1 MNFSR
6 VCREGNGDAR
16 RTLKVPMHGGMLER
30 DRGVGWRTGPTR
42 VPLLGETTNGG
53 QGSLRADSIQDG
65 HRVGT
70 FRGAKPLFAAMRRHF
85 GMRKQRNCALLAI
98 FVLTAGG
105 CSTVPDVDE
114 EIAQATST
122 TSTRPLILGAD
133 GTLDIAQA
141 NRTLGNLATD
151 SSADALLDRH
161 LAVEQAVA
169 GTPLTSGNATK
180 LLRDGDGTFA
190 AVFEAIAEAR
200 HHINLEYYTL
210 EDVEFSG
217 RKLSELLLE
226 KRRAGVAVN
235 IIYDSYGSID
245 TPEKFFEKL
254 KSAGVNLLAFHPVNP
269 LEAVAEGYS
278 PNDRNHRKI
287 MIVDGRIAIV
297 GGVNLA
303 TYYQSKTPGD
313 DSRSGEEIAE
323 SEQAPKKDD
332 PEDWRDLSV
341 RIEGPAVAQL
351 QGLFLGHWQSEGG
364 PPLDQTTFYPKLKT
378 AGDQIIRI
386 IGSSPQQDFSRYYVT
401 LISAIRSAEQRIWL
415 TNAYFV
421 PTFEEKQALIAAAER
436 GVDVRLM
443 LPAVSDASQAVAV
456 ARSHYG
462 DLLKAGARIFEIDHV
477 ILHSKAVT
485 IDGVWSAI
493 GSSNFDHRSVLFND
507 EVEAIV
513 LGRKTARELE
523 KVFEEDKAGAKE
535 ITLEEWKKRPITDR
549 MTDFFQRSLQYLL

>member
-1 MNFSR
+1 MPR
-6 VCREGNGDAR
+6 KGNGDAR

-30 DRGVGWRTGPTR
+30 DRSVGWRTGPTR
-42 VPLLGETTNGG
+42 VPLSGETTDGG
-53 QGSLRADSIQDG
+53 QGSLRGDSIQYGDRG
-65 HRVGT
+65 GT
-70 FRGAKPLFAAMRRHF
+70 IRRSEALLAAMRRRLGH
-85 GMRKQRNCALLAI
+85 GRQNPRNYALLAI
-98 FVLTAGG
+98 FVLSAGG

-122 TSTRPLILGAD
+122 SSSRPLILGAD
-133 GTLDIAQA
+133 GTLNVAQA
-141 NRTLGNLATD
+141 NRTLGNLASDAAT
-151 SSADALLDRH
+151 DALLERH
-161 LAVEQAVA
+161 LTVEQAVA

-180 LLRDGDGTFA
+180 LLRDGDGTFD
-190 AVFEAIAEAR
+190 AVFKAIAEAR
-200 HHINLEYYTL
+200 NHINLEYYTL

-217 RKLSELLLE
+217 HKLSELLLE

-235 IIYDSYGSID
+235 IIYDSYGSSN
-245 TPEKFFEKL
+245 TPGDFFKEL
-254 KSAGVNLLAFHPVNP
+254 ESAGVNLLAFHPVNP

-287 MIVDGRIAIV
+287 MIVDGRVAIV

-303 TYYQSKTPGD
+303 SYYQSKTPGD
-313 DSRSGEEIAE
+313 GSGPSGDAAE
-323 SEQAPKKDD
+323 AEQAPQKGE
-332 PEDWRDLSV
+332 PEDWRDMSI

-364 PPLDQTTFYPKLKT
+364 PPLDQTGFYPKPRT

-415 TNAYFV
+415 TTAYFV
-421 PTFEEKQALIAAAER
+421 PTFEEKHALIAAAER

-456 ARSHYG
+456 AHSHYG
-462 DLLKAGARIFEIDHV
+462 DLLEAGVKIFEIEHV
-477 ILHSKAVT
+477 ILHSKTVT
-485 IDGVWSAI
+485 IDGVWSAV

-513 LGRKTARELE
+513 LGRKTAHELE
-523 KVFEEDKAGAKE
+523 AVFEEDRAGAKE
-535 ITLEEWKKRPITDR
+535 IKLEEWRKRPITDR
-549 MTDFFQRSLQYLL
+549 VTDFFQRTLQHLL

>member
-1 MNFSR
+1 MR
-6 VCREGNGDAR
+6 CD
-16 RTLKVPMHGGMLER
+16 
-30 DRGVGWRTGPTR
+30 
-42 VPLLGETTNGG
+42 LG
-53 QGSLRADSIQDG
+53 QR
-65 HRVGT
+65 
-70 FRGAKPLFAAMRRHF
+70 KPRSY
-85 GMRKQRNCALLAI
+85 ALLAI
-98 FVLTAGG
+98 FVFAAGG

-122 TSTRPLILGAD
+122 TTARPLILGAD
-133 GTLDIAQA
+133 GTLSVTQSSRALG
-141 NRTLGNLATD
+141 TLAIDAG
-151 SSADALLDRH
+151 ADAVLDHH

-169 GTPLTSGNATK
+169 GTPLTSGNATT

-190 AVFEAIAEAR
+190 AVFDAIAAAR

-210 EDVEFSG
+210 EDVAFSG

-235 IIYDSYGSID
+235 IIYDSYGSLD
-245 TPEKFFEKL
+245 TPGAFFETL
-254 KSAGVNLLAFHPVNP
+254 KTAGVNLLAFHPVNP

-287 MIVDGRIAIV
+287 MIVDGKVAIV

-313 DSRSGEEIAE
+313 GSGSRGDAAAKET
-323 SEQAPKKDD
+323 PKSDEPK
-332 PEDWRDLSV
+332 DWRDLSV

-351 QGLFLGHWQSEGG
+351 QGLFLGHWRSEGG
-364 PPLDQTTFYPKLKT
+364 PALDQTGFYPKPRT

-386 IGSSPQQDFSRYYVT
+386 IGSSPQQDYSRYYLT
-401 LISAIRSAEQRIWL
+401 LVSAIRSAERRIWL
-415 TNAYFV
+415 TTAYFV
-421 PTFEEKQALIAAAER
+421 PTFEEKHALIAAAER

-456 ARSHYG
+456 AHSHYG
-462 DLLKAGARIFEIDHV
+462 DLLEAGVKIYEIEHV
-477 ILHSKAVT
+477 ILHSKTVT

-507 EVEAIV
+507 EVEAVV
-513 LGRKTARELE
+513 LGRKTAAELE
-523 KVFEEDKAGAKE
+523 AVFEEDQRSAKQ
-535 ITLEEWKKRPITDR
+535 ITLEEWSQRPLTER
-549 MTDFFQRSLQYLL
+549 VTDFFQRTWQYLL

>member
-1 MNFSR
+1 
-6 VCREGNGDAR
+6 
-16 RTLKVPMHGGMLER
+16 MHGGMLER
-30 DRGVGWRTGPTR
+30 DRSVGWRTGSTR
-42 VPLLGETTNGG
+42 VPLTGETTIEG
-53 QGSLRADSIQDG
+53 QGSLRANSIQDS
-65 HRVGT
+65 HRGGT
-70 FRGAKPLFAAMRRHF
+70 FRRAEALLAAMRRHF
-85 GMRKQRNCALLAI
+85 GMRKPRHYALLA
-98 FVLTAGG
+98 VLVLAAGG
-105 CSTVPDVDE
+105 CSTVPDVDD

-122 TSTRPLILGAD
+122 TSPRPLILGAD
-133 GTLDIAQA
+133 GSLNFAQA
-141 NRTLGNLATD
+141 NRGLGDLATD
-151 SSADALLDRH
+151 PAADALLERH
-161 LAVEQAVA
+161 LAIEQAVA
-169 GTPLTSGNATK
+169 GTPLTSGNATR

-210 EDVEFSG
+210 EDVAFSG
-217 RKLSELLLE
+217 RTLSELLLE
-226 KRRAGVAVN
+226 KRKAGVAVN

-245 TPEKFFEKL
+245 TPNAFFEKL
-254 KSAGVNLLAFHPVNP
+254 KSAGVNLLSFHPVNP

-287 MIVDGRIAIV
+287 MIVDGRVAIV

-303 TYYQSKTPGD
+303 TYYQSKTPG
-313 DSRSGEEIAE
+313 SGSGAEPEETG
-323 SEQAPKKDD
+323 QAPKKGD

-351 QGLFLGHWQSEGG
+351 QGLFLGHWRSEGG
-364 PPLDQTTFYPKLKT
+364 SPLDRTGFYPEQKT

-415 TNAYFV
+415 TTAYFV
-421 PTFEEKQALIAAAER
+421 PTFEEKHALIAAAER

-456 ARSHYG
+456 AHSHYG
-462 DLLKAGARIFEIDHV
+462 DLLEAGVRIFEIEHV

-549 MTDFFQRSLQYLL
+549 VTDFFQRSLQYLL

>member
-1 MNFSR
+1 
-6 VCREGNGDAR
+6 
-16 RTLKVPMHGGMLER
+16 MLER
-30 DRGVGWRTGPTR
+30 DRSVGWRTGSAR
-42 VPLLGETTNGG
+42 VPLTEETTDEG
-53 QGSLRADSIQDG
+53 QGSLRTHANQDG
-65 HRVGT
+65 HRAGT
-70 FRGAKPLFAAMRRHF
+70 FRRSEALLAAMRHHRDK
-85 GMRKQRNCALLAI
+85 RKPRNYALLAV
-98 FVLTAGG
+98 FMMTAGG

-122 TSTRPLILGAD
+122 TSPRALILTAD
-133 GTLDIAQA
+133 GTLNVAQA
-141 NRTLGNLATD
+141 NRTLDNPAAGSA
-151 SSADALLDRH
+151 ADALFERH
-161 LAVEQAVA
+161 LAIEQAIA
-169 GTPLTSGNATK
+169 GTPLTSGNATA

-190 AVFEAIAEAR
+190 AVFAAIAEAR
-200 HHINLEYYTL
+200 QHINLEYYTL

-217 RKLSELLLE
+217 RRLSELLVE

-245 TPEKFFEKL
+245 TPNAFFETL
-254 KSAGVNLLAFHPVNP
+254 KSSGVNLLSFHPVNP

-287 MIVDGRIAIV
+287 MIVDGRVAIV

-313 DSRSGEEIAE
+313 GSGSNAE
-323 SEQAPKKDD
+323 AAQNEQAPEKDD

-364 PPLDQTTFYPKLKT
+364 SALDQTGFYPKPKT

-386 IGSSPQQDFSRYYVT
+386 IGSSPQQDYSRYYLT

-415 TNAYFV
+415 TTAYFV
-421 PTFEEKQALIAAAER
+421 PTFEEKHALIAAAER

-456 ARSHYG
+456 AHSHYG
-462 DLLKAGARIFEIDHV
+462 DLLEAGVKIFEIDHV
-477 ILHSKAVT
+477 ILHSKSVT

-507 EVEAIV
+507 EVEAVV
-513 LGRKTARELE
+513 LGRKTAGDLE
-523 KVFEEDKAGAKE
+523 TVFKEDQASAKE
-535 ITLEEWKKRPITDR
+535 IKPEEWEQRPVAER
-549 MTDFFQRSLQYLL
+549 VTDFFQRTLQYLL

>member
-1 MNFSR
+1 MR
-6 VCREGNGDAR
+6 G
-16 RTLKVPMHGGMLER
+16 KVPYAAPRFEI
-30 DRGVGWRTGPTR
+30 VTGS
-42 VPLLGETTNGG
+42 E
-53 QGSLRADSIQDG
+53 
-65 HRVGT
+65 H
-70 FRGAKPLFAAMRRHF
+70 FAAPGRCWPPCDRHL
-85 GMRKQRNCALLAI
+85 GLGQRKLRNSTLLAI
-98 FVLTAGG
+98 LALTAGG

-114 EIAQATST
+114 QIAEATST
-122 TSTRPLILGAD
+122 SAASPLILGAD
-133 GTLDIAQA
+133 GTLSATQTE
-141 NRTLGNLATD
+141 RTLGNLATD
-151 SSADALLDRH
+151 ATADDLLERH
-161 LAVEQAVA
+161 LAIEQAVA
-169 GTPLTSGNATK
+169 GTPLTSGNATE

-190 AVFEAIAEAR
+190 AVFEAIAQAR

-235 IIYDSYGSID
+235 IIYDLYGSSD
-245 TPEKFFEKL
+245 TPAEFFDRLEL
-254 KSAGVNLLAFHPVNP
+254 AGVNLLAFHPVNP

-287 MIVDGRIAIV
+287 MIVDGKVAIV

-313 DSRSGEEIAE
+313 GSGSSAE
-323 SEQAPKKDD
+323 AAEKEQAPKKDD

-351 QGLFLGHWQSEGG
+351 QGLFLGHWRSEGG
-364 PPLDQTTFYPKLKT
+364 APLDQSGFYPKAKT

-386 IGSSPQQDFSRYYVT
+386 IGSSPQQDFSRYYLT

-415 TNAYFV
+415 TTAYFV
-421 PTFEEKQALIAAAER
+421 PTFEEKHALIAAAER

-456 ARSHYG
+456 AHSHYG
-462 DLLKAGARIFEIDHV
+462 DLLEAGVKIFEIEHV
-477 ILHSKAVT
+477 ILHSKTVT

-513 LGRKTARELE
+513 LGRKTAGELE
-523 KVFEEDKAGAKE
+523 AVFEQDQASAKE
-535 ITLEEWKKRPITDR
+535 IAPEDWEKRPIADR

>member
-1 MNFSR
+1 
-6 VCREGNGDAR
+6 
-16 RTLKVPMHGGMLER
+16 MHGGMLER
-30 DRGVGWRTGPTR
+30 DRSVGWRTGSTR
-42 VPLLGETTNGG
+42 VPLSGETTDEG
-53 QGSLRADSIQDG
+53 QGSLRGGAIQD
-65 HRVGT
+65 RRRIGT
-70 FRGAKPLFAAMRRHF
+70 FPRTGALLAAMRCHLGCGKRKPRH
-85 GMRKQRNCALLAI
+85 CALLAI
-98 FVLTAGG
+98 LVLTAGG

-114 EIAQATST
+114 KIAQATST
-122 TSTRPLILGAD
+122 TSPRPLILGAD
-133 GTLDIAQA
+133 GTLNVAQA
-141 NRTLGNLATD
+141 NRTLSNLAAD
-151 SSADALLDRH
+151 PAADALLDRH
-161 LAVEQAVA
+161 LAIEQAVA
-169 GTPLTSGNATK
+169 GTPLTSGNATS

-190 AVFEAIAEAR
+190 AVFEAIAQAR
-200 HHINLEYYTL
+200 DHINLEYYTL

-226 KRRAGVAVN
+226 KRGAGVAVN
-235 IIYDSYGSID
+235 IIYDSYGSSD
-245 TPEKFFEKL
+245 TPGEFFDKL
-254 KSAGVNLLAFHPVNP
+254 ESAGVNLLAFHQVNP

-287 MIVDGRIAIV
+287 MIVDGKVAIV

-313 DSRSGEEIAE
+313 GSGSGAE
-323 SEQAPKKDD
+323 AAEKEQAPKKDE

-351 QGLFLGHWQSEGG
+351 QGLFLGHWRSEGG
-364 PPLDQTTFYPKLKT
+364 PALDQTGFYPKPKT

-386 IGSSPQQDFSRYYVT
+386 IGSSPQQDFSRYYLT

-415 TNAYFV
+415 TTAYFV

-456 ARSHYG
+456 AHSHYG
-462 DLLKAGARIFEIDHV
+462 DLLEAGVKIFEIEHV
-477 ILHSKAVT
+477 ILHSKMVT
-485 IDGVWSAI
+485 IDGVWSAV

-523 KVFEEDKAGAKE
+523 SVFEQDQAGAKA
-535 ITLEEWKKRPITDR
+535 IKLEEWEKRPITDR
-549 MTDFFQRSLQYLL
+549 ITDFFQRSLQYLL

>member
-1 MNFSR
+1 
-6 VCREGNGDAR
+6 
-16 RTLKVPMHGGMLER
+16 MHGGMLER
-30 DRGVGWRTGPTR
+30 DRSVGWRTGSTR
-42 VPLLGETTNGG
+42 VPLTEETTNEG
-53 QGSLRADSIQDG
+53 QGSLRRHSIQDG
-65 HRVGT
+65 HRGGT
-70 FRGAKPLFAAMRRHF
+70 FRRTEALLAAMRRPHRHSR
-85 GMRKQRNCALLAI
+85 RKPRNYALLAI
-98 FVLTAGG
+98 PLLIAAG

-122 TSTRPLILGAD
+122 TTARPLILGAD
-133 GTLDIAQA
+133 GTLNVAQS
-141 NRTLGNLATD
+141 NRTLSALATD
-151 SSADALLDRH
+151 PATDALLDHH
-161 LAVEQAVA
+161 LAIEQAVA

-190 AVFEAIAEAR
+190 AVFEAIALAR

-226 KRRAGVAVN
+226 KRRAGVAVS
-235 IIYDSYGSID
+235 IIYDSYGSSN
-245 TPEKFFEKL
+245 TPGAFFEKL
-254 KSAGVNLLAFHPVNP
+254 ESAGAKLLAYHPVNP
-269 LEAVAEGYS
+269 LEVVTEGYS

-287 MIVDGRIAIV
+287 TIVDGKVAIV

-303 TYYQSKTPGD
+303 TYYQSKTPG
-313 DSRSGEEIAE
+313 SGGEATEK
-323 SEQAPKKDD
+323 EQAPNKDE

-351 QGLFLGHWQSEGG
+351 QGLFLGHWQSESG
-364 PPLDQTTFYPKLKT
+364 PALDQSGFYPKPKT

-386 IGSSPQQDFSRYYVT
+386 IGSSPQQDFSRYYLT

-415 TNAYFV
+415 TTAYFV

-456 ARSHYG
+456 AHSHYG
-462 DLLKAGARIFEIDHV
+462 DLLEAGVTIFEIEHV
-477 ILHSKAVT
+477 VLHSKTVT

-513 LGRKTARELE
+513 LGRKTADELE
-523 KVFEEDKAGAKE
+523 AVFEEDQANAKQ
-535 ITLEEWKKRPITDR
+535 IRLEEWSQRPLTER
-549 MTDFFQRSLQYLL
+549 ATDFFQRTWQYLL